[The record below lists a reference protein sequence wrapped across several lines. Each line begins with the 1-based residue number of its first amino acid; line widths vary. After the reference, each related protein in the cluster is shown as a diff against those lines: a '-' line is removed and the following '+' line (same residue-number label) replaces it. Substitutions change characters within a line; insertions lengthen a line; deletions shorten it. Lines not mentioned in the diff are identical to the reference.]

1 MAMKADPDF
10 SALLALL
17 NAHRVEYMIVGG
29 HALALHGSPRFTGDL
44 DIYYKADAVNAER
57 MTAVI
62 AEFGFGDLGLTADD
76 FLTAESVLQLGVPPR
91 RLDFLN
97 SLTGVSWNEAYTG
110 RVKGTYGDI
119 QVHYIG
125 RDQLIK
131 NKRATGRQ
139 RDLADL
145 EMLEGI

>member
-1 MAMKADPDF
+1 MEIKADPDF

-17 NAHRVEYMIVGG
+17 NAHRVDYMIVGG
-29 HALALHGSPRFTGDL
+29 HALALYGSPRYTGDL
-44 DIYYKADAVNAER
+44 DIFYKADAVNAER
-57 MTAVI
+57 MAAVI
-62 AEFGFGDLGLTADD
+62 DEFGFGDLGLTADD
-76 FLTAESVLQLGVPPR
+76 FLTAESVLQLGVPPL

-97 SLTGVSWNEAYTG
+97 SLTGVSWNEAYAG
-110 RVKGTYGDI
+110 RVNGTYGDI
-119 QVHYIG
+119 QVYYIG

-145 EMLEGI
+145 EMLEGA

>member
-1 MAMKADPDF
+1 MDIKADPDF

-17 NAHRVEYMIVGG
+17 NAHHVEYMIVGG
-29 HALALHGSPRFTGDL
+29 HALAFHGAPRFTGDL
-44 DIYYKADAVNAER
+44 DVYFKADVVNAER
-57 MTAVI
+57 MAIVI
-62 AEFGFGDLGLTADD
+62 DEFGFGDLGLNAED
-76 FLTAESVLQLGVPPR
+76 FLTAESVLQLGVPPV

-97 SLTGVSWNEAYTG
+97 SLTGVSWNEAYIG
-110 RVKGTYGDI
+110 RVSGTYGDI

-131 NKRATGRQ
+131 NKRAIGRP

-145 EMLEGI
+145 EMLEGA

>member
-1 MAMKADPDF
+1 MDIKADPDF

-17 NAHRVEYMIVGG
+17 NAHHVEYMIVGG
-29 HALALHGSPRFTGDL
+29 HALAFHGAPRYTGDL
-44 DIYYKADAVNAER
+44 DVYFKADAANAER
-57 MTAVI
+57 MAIVI
-62 AEFGFGDLGLTADD
+62 DEFGFGDLGLTAKD
-76 FLTAESVLQLGVPPR
+76 FLTTESVLQLGVPPV

-110 RVKGTYGDI
+110 RVNGTYGDI
-119 QVHYIG
+119 QVHYLG

-131 NKRATGRQ
+131 NKRAIGRQ

-145 EMLEGI
+145 EMLEGA